1 MAYQSLYRRFR
12 PQRFAEVKGQPHL
25 ISALQNAVREDRVA
39 HAYLLSGPR
48 GTGKTSTARLL
59 AKALNCNDLGADGEP
74 CTICDSCVAIE
85 NGTSMDLF
93 ELDAA
98 SNNGVDDVRD
108 LLTKVALGTPGRR
121 KVYILDEVHMFSAS
135 ASNALLKTLE
145 EPPDHVVFV
154 LATTLPR
161 KVLATIRSR
170 TQHIELSLVDATTMT
185 DHVLEIAKLAELD
198 LSSETIEYVVA
209 RGGGSVRDTLS
220 MLDQVLAAGGVGGHQ
235 LPLDAVVRALV
246 DRDAGGA
253 LTAVAEAVAA
263 GADSRDLAEQLTR
276 HLRDMFLV
284 QQDAPPA
291 QLPADLVAAL
301 AEQGRALGPAAT
313 VRALEQLGTALVDM
327 RQAADIRLA
336 LEVTLVRLTSLDSA
350 SRYDDLAE
358 RVKRLEASLAGGPG
372 PTGDEPRSKST
383 PVDSSSTRRKNSPVA
398 AARNELA
405 KAMETGPSMAAGPEL
420 STPTSPAPG
429 SSAPPPPPSHP
440 VIATDSVA
448 PPTLETENEQRESRT
463 PPISADIVAAWSAHI
478 RPELT
483 TRASVRFQAGE
494 FVDVEPGVI
503 NYVLPNVH
511 YRDRCLEVCADVV
524 AAIESHF
531 GAKIAI
537 DVTLGEPTPEPTE
550 THGALT
556 SEDLPDADLPTI
568 DVDDLTD
575 APAAAL
581 SGTEK
586 LQAVFPGASI
596 VEPDGTS

>member
-59 AKALNCNDLGADGEP
+59 AKALNCDDLGADGEP

-85 NGTSMDLF
+85 NGSSMDLF

-98 SNNGVDDVRD
+98 SNRGIDDIKQLVRS
-108 LLTKVALGTPGRR
+108 VAIGTPGRR
-121 KVYILDEVHMFSAS
+121 KVYILDEVHMLTKE

-145 EPPDHVVFV
+145 DPPDHVVFV
-154 LATTLPR
+154 LATTDPQ
-161 KVLATIRSR
+161 KVLPTIRSR
-170 TQHIELSLVDATTMT
+170 TQHIELSLVGAQTMT
-185 DHVLEIAKLAELD
+185 DHVLEIAELAELEITRD
-198 LSSETIEYVVA
+198 IVEHVVA

-220 MLDQVLAAGGVGGHQ
+220 TLDQVIAAGGIGGHQ
-235 LPLDAVVRALV
+235 LPLDSVVGALV
-246 DRDAGGA
+246 DHDAGRA
-253 LTAVAEAVAA
+253 LGAVAEALSA
-263 GADSRDLAEQLTR
+263 GADARDLTEQLTR

-291 QLPADLVAAL
+291 QLPADLVEAL

-313 VRALEQLGTALVDM
+313 VRTLEQLGTALVDM
-327 RQAADIRLA
+327 RQAADTRLV
-336 LEVTLVRLTSLDSA
+336 LEVTLVRLTTLDSA
-350 SRYDDLAE
+350 SRYDELAE

-372 PTGDEPRSKST
+372 PTAEPPSKST
-383 PVDSSSTRRKNSPVA
+383 PVDSSPTRRKNSPVA
-398 AARNELA
+398 EARDELA
-405 KAMETGPSMAAGPEL
+405 KAIETGPSMAAVPGL
-420 STPTSPAPG
+420 STSTSPAPG

-440 VIATDSVA
+440 AIATDSVA
-448 PPTLETENEQRESRT
+448 PPTLETEDEPRENGT
-463 PPISADIVAAWSAHI
+463 PPTSADIVAAWSAHI

-494 FVDVEPGVI
+494 FVDVDPGVI
-503 NYVLPNVH
+503 DYVLPNVH
-511 YRDRCLEVCADVV
+511 YRDRCLEVRADVV

-531 GAKIAI
+531 GAKIAL

-550 THGALT
+550 ADGALT